1 MDLKTGNIVPQK
13 HQDLSDIELKNR
25 FAHFMAQ
32 RQQEKINL
40 RKQDIKDRPKILF
53 ITLSI
58 IANITLTV
66 LMMLSTVLSIKGYVL
81 YVCLCS
87 LLCFLTFL
95 IVKKFKHFGTRIF
108 FSFFL
113 GSALFNFLLLVNYCF
128 TEALPSETYHYT
140 FLDSTQGQYY
150 VSSVLQLE
158 HDAYSSYPNIRYL
171 ASQNENTPI
180 VGLITFQFEKGILG
194 LKVLKSYQTSEPS

>member
-1 MDLKTGNIVPQK
+1 MGKITPQPY
-13 HQDLSDIELKNR
+13 QNLSDIELKNR

-40 RKQDIKDRPKILF
+40 RKQDIKDRPKILL
-53 ITLSI
+53 ITFGI

-66 LMMLSTVLSIKGYVL
+66 LMMLSTVLTIKGYIL

-87 LLCFLTFL
+87 LLFFLMFL
-95 IVKKFKHFGTRIF
+95 ITKKFKHLSTRIF

-113 GSALFNFLLLVNYCF
+113 GSALFNFLLLINYCF
-128 TEALPSETYHYT
+128 SETLPSETYNYT
-140 FLDSTQGQYY
+140 LLDSDQGQYY

-158 HDAYSSYPNIRYL
+158 HDAYLSYPNIRYL
-171 ASQNENTPI
+171 ATQNQNTPL
-180 VGLITFQFEKGILG
+180 VGVITFHFKEGVLG
-194 LKVLKSYQTSEPS
+194 LKVLKSYQMSEPN